1 MFLWIGWIFVWTG
14 LGAMSAYSAPVTI
27 LVTSDTQALL
37 EPCGCAEN
45 IEGGL
50 EARAGYF
57 ERARNESPDAI
68 RVDLGR
74 FFPPRKQDKKP
85 AYLLPNED
93 QVNRAVGLL
102 NLEAMRRLSYHAI
115 LPGPLDLEYLDEEA
129 RQALSADS
137 THNPQPSF
145 VATNVVDVKTGQPV
159 LPVSIIQSTPNGTL
173 AFVGACSLQEGP
185 AAHGAGRVEKTREM
199 ITKTIEP
206 LRQDP
211 AVDAVVLL
219 AHEPPMAVR
228 KWLADY
234 SGPRIDLV
242 IALDAGL
249 AVEKTGETY
258 ITNAPAKGRAVG
270 KIVAEVEK
278 GKGIVTVTFER
289 ISLDPAVYSHP
300 ATREFLTQ
308 AYASQVKA
316 LGLALPGP
324 PVLMDLRE
332 EKESVGYAGAEACAE
347 CHQTQYD
354 QWKSTPHAKAFWP
367 LLDQNRH
374 WIPYCVQCHVTGMNQ
389 SGGFRAYPASVKMM
403 HVQCETCHGPGQ
415 SHIDEFG
422 TGPIRRGEAKAVCIQ
437 CHDAKNSP
445 QFEETFDL
453 YFDQI
458 KH

>member
-1 MFLWIGWIFVWTG
+1 MFLRICLIFVWTG
-14 LGAMSAYSAPVTI
+14 LWIATAYAAPVTI
-27 LVTSDTQALL
+27 LATSDTQALL

-50 EARAGYF
+50 EARAGCLDM
-57 ERARNESPDAI
+57 ARKESPDAI
-68 RVDLGR
+68 LVDLGR

-85 AYLLPNED
+85 AFLLPDED
-93 QVNRAVGLL
+93 QVNRAVGLID
-102 NLEAMRRLSYHAI
+102 LEAMRRLGYHAV
-115 LPGPLDLEYLDEEA
+115 LPGPVDLEYLDEEA
-129 RQALSADS
+129 RHTLSSSSAS
-137 THNPQPSF
+137 NPQPSL
-145 VATNVVDVKTGQPV
+145 VATNVVEAKTGQPV
-159 LPVSIIQSTPNGTL
+159 LPVSLIHSTPNGTI
-173 AFVGACSLQEGP
+173 AFLGACGLQEGP
-185 AAHGAGRVEKTREM
+185 VTPGGFRVEKTRDS
-199 ITKTIEP
+199 ITKTVEQ

-219 AHEPPMAVR
+219 AHEPPLTVQ

-249 AVEKTGETY
+249 TVEKTGETF

-278 GKGIVTVTFER
+278 GKGIVNVTFER

-308 AYASQVKA
+308 AYASRVEA

-324 PVLMDLRE
+324 AVLMDLRE
-332 EKESVGYAGAEACAE
+332 EKESAGYAGAEACVD
-347 CHQTQYD
+347 CHQSQFD
-354 QWKSTPHAKAFWP
+354 QWKSTRHAKAFLS

-374 WIPYCVQCHVTGMNQ
+374 WVPYCVQCHVTGMNK
-389 SGGFRAYPASVKMM
+389 SGGFKTYPASAKMM
-403 HVQCETCHGPGQ
+403 NVQCETCHGPGQ

-445 QFEETFDL
+445 KFEETFDL
-453 YFDQI
+453 YFEQI